1 MLPEQTFRGMSH
13 RLDFQYLEIDIEQGG
28 HLQPGNKHH
37 LNQWLQLIP
46 RFNSVI
52 QQATEKY
59 FEERKQTL
67 SLKFAGSILQDYL
80 VIDVTGYT
88 VVVQCEKKPTL
99 GYLLRP
105 IRKAVVEVCPH
116 EDSLHLV
123 DPFSIEIL
131 GYYRKYNKGN
141 FEQGNLTWFQ
151 LFNEISEYMIEL
163 SHLTSVEADIMKF
176 LVQGK
181 IRHRD
186 PVPIELVN
194 QNNNAAVVRKD
205 TKKKPSKKKDQS
217 KVLKRPSKA

>member
-1 MLPEQTFRGMSH
+1 MLPEQTFRGMSP
-13 RLDFQYLEIDIEQGG
+13 RLDFQYLEIDVEQGG
-28 HLQPGNKHH
+28 ALKPEYRH
-37 LNQWLQLIP
+37 LNQWQQLIP
-46 RFNSVI
+46 GFNSVI

-67 SLKFAGSILQDYL
+67 SLKFAGSILQDYV

-88 VVVQCEKKPTL
+88 VVVQCERKPTV

-123 DPFSIEIL
+123 DPFTIEIL
-131 GYYRKYNKGN
+131 GKYRKYNKGN

-163 SHLTSVEADIMKF
+163 SHLTSVEADIMQF

-186 PVPIELVN
+186 PVPIQLVN
-194 QNNNAAVVRKD
+194 ENNNAGVSQKP
-205 TKKKPSKKKDQS
+205 TKKKPSKKNDQR